1 MRIRRRILIFFFLT
15 ILFSTQIFAGPDNIA
30 PLAKVTASSYLSDE
44 FAPAGIVDN
53 HIHMKQYG
61 EWASKSGI
69 TFWGEIDFP
78 WVKLEW
84 EKTRTIN
91 RIVLFDRPD
100 LKTHLA
106 GGRFHFSDGSR
117 IDVFQIPNDG
127 SPKVVS
133 FPAKKVD
140 WIRFEAMDGDG
151 VHLGLSEMQVFP
163 APEEYDDYVSWVDPY
178 IETTRGRYFFFVTGS
193 QPYGMISAA
202 PLTRNKNQQGGG
214 YNYNSE
220 EVLGFPQIH
229 GWMLSGLDL
238 MPTTGKVDPS
248 LGEQNWKPTTE

>member
-1 MRIRRRILIFFFLT
+1 MNYKLNQKTVLIFFVL
-15 ILFSTQIFAGPDNIA
+15 IVLFCSAYAGPNNIA
-30 PLAKVTASSYLSDE
+30 PLAKVTASSIFSDE
-44 FAPAGIVDN
+44 YTPANIVDDN
-53 HIHMKQYG
+53 IHMEQYG

-84 EKTRTIN
+84 DKTRAIN
-91 RIVLFDRPD
+91 KIVVFDRPE
-100 LKTHLA
+100 LNTHLS

-127 SPKVVS
+127 SPKVVN
-133 FPAKKVD
+133 FPTKKVE
-140 WIRFEAMDGDG
+140 WVRFEAMDGDG
-151 VHLGLSEMQVFP
+151 EHLGLSEMQVFS
-163 APEEYDDYVSWVDPY
+163 APEEYSDYVSWVDPY

-220 EVLGFPQIH
+220 L
-229 GWMLSGLDL
+229 
-238 MPTTGKVDPS
+238 
-248 LGEQNWKPTTE
+248 